1 MQRDDSIHERL
12 ADRLANILTKLNM
25 GYQLSIKELASEFG
39 VSTRTIS
46 RDFDRINTY
55 LPLLQDNE
63 NKKFYLDLNYLGKI
77 APKDIRNFAQLSGI
91 SHLYPSLDMS
101 FFFFFLDSRAHQ
113 IYSAKGYSF
122 EDASQ
127 FKELFKVL
135 GKAIQEQRQIGFLY
149 KGESR
154 LVQPYRLI
162 HHHGSWYLAAVRK
175 DQLRTYRISHIQLMH
190 ATHEYPQFI
199 PDQDIVKVVEDDDSI
214 WFGQDKQEIILSID
228 SQVAFYFKQRSI
240 LPEQQIVR
248 ELGDGGL
255 LVSSKINHDMQL
267 LPLIRFWIP
276 HLKIVNPERLQDE
289 MEKGLKEY
297 LERRSS

>member
-46 RDFDRINTY
+46 RDFDRLNTY

-63 NKKFYLDLNYLGKI
+63 TKRFYLDSNYLGKI

-91 SHLYPSLDMS
+91 SHLYPSLDMT
-101 FFFFFLDSRAHQ
+101 FLRELLDSRAHQ

-122 EDASQ
+122 EDVSQ
-127 FKELFKVL
+127 FKELFKVI
-135 GKAIQEQRQIGFLY
+135 GKAIQEYRQIGFVY
-149 KGESR
+149 KGEPR

-175 DQLRTYRISHIQLMH
+175 DQLRTYRISHIKLTH
-190 ATHEYPQFI
+190 SLHEYSQFV
-199 PDQDIVKVVEDDDSI
+199 PDPNIVKLVEEDDSI
-214 WFGQDKQEIILSID
+214 WFGQKKQEIILSID
-228 SQVAFYFKQRSI
+228 SHVAFYFKQRSI
-240 LPEQQIVR
+240 LPEQLIVK

-255 LVSSKINHDMQL
+255 LVSSRINHDMQL

-276 HLKIVNPERLQDE
+276 HIKIVHPERLQAE
-289 MEKGLKEY
+289 VEKELREY
-297 LERRSS
+297 LNI

>member
-25 GYQLSIKELASEFG
+25 GYQLSIKELAAEFG

-46 RDFDRINTY
+46 RDFDRLNTY
-55 LPLLQDNE
+55 LPLLQDDE
-63 NKKFYLDLNYLGKI
+63 TKKYYLESNYLGKI
-77 APKDIRNFAQLSGI
+77 TPQDIRNFAQLSGI

-101 FFFFFLDSRAHQ
+101 FLRELLDSRAQQ
-113 IYSAKGYSF
+113 IYCAKGYSF
-122 EDASQ
+122 EDASE
-127 FKELFKVL
+127 FKELFKVF
-135 GKAIQEQRQIGFLY
+135 GKAIQEQRQIGFVY
-149 KGESR
+149 KGEPR

-175 DQLRTYRISHIQLMH
+175 DQLRTYRISHIKLMH
-190 ATHEYPQFI
+190 ATHEYPQFT
-199 PDQDIVKVVEDDDSI
+199 PDQNIVKLVEDDESI

-276 HLKIVNPERLQDE
+276 YLKIVSPKGLQRQLE
-289 MEKGLKEY
+289 ISLKEY
-297 LERRSS
+297 LV

>member
-101 FFFFFLDSRAHQ
+101 FLRELLDSRAHQ

-297 LERRSS
+297 LERRS

>member
-101 FFFFFLDSRAHQ
+101 FLRELLDSRAHQ

-248 ELGDGGL
+248 ELEDGGL

-276 HLKIVNPERLQDE
+276 YLKIVSPKGLQRQLE
-289 MEKGLKEY
+289 MSLKEY
-297 LERRSS
+297 LV

>member
-1 MQRDDSIHERL
+1 
-12 ADRLANILTKLNM
+12 M
-25 GYQLSIKELASEFG
+25 GHQLSIKDLASEFG

-46 RDFDRINTY
+46 RDFDRLNTY
-55 LPLLQDNE
+55 LPLLQDAE
-63 NKKFYLDLNYLGKI
+63 NKRYYLEANYLGKI

-101 FFFFFLDSRAHQ
+101 FLRELLDSRAQQ
-113 IYSAKGYSF
+113 IYCAKGYSF

-127 FKELFKVL
+127 FKELFKIV
-135 GKAIQEQRQIGFLY
+135 GKAIQEHRQIGFVY
-149 KGESR
+149 KGEPR

-175 DQLRTYRISHIQLMH
+175 NQLRTYRISHIQLTH
-190 ATHEYPQFI
+190 SPHEYPQFI
-199 PDQDIVKVVEDDDSI
+199 PDQNIVKLVEDDGSI
-214 WFGQDKQEIILSID
+214 WFGQDKQEIILSIN

-240 LPEQQIVR
+240 LPEQQIVK
-248 ELGDGGL
+248 ELNDGGL

-276 HLKIVNPERLQDE
+276 HLKIVNPVELQQE
-289 MEKGLKEY
+289 IEEGLKEY
-297 LERRSS
+297 LSI

>member
-25 GYQLSIKELASEFG
+25 GHQLSIKDLASEFG

-46 RDFDRINTY
+46 RDFDRLNTY
-55 LPLLQDNE
+55 LPLLQDAE
-63 NKKFYLDLNYLGKI
+63 NKRYYLEANYLGKI
-77 APKDIRNFAQLSGI
+77 ALKDIHNFAQLSGI

-101 FFFFFLDSRAHQ
+101 FLRELLDSRAQQ
-113 IYSAKGYSF
+113 IYCAKGYSF

-127 FKELFKVL
+127 FKELFKVV
-135 GKAIQEQRQIGFLY
+135 GKAIQEHRQIGFVY
-149 KGESR
+149 KGEPR

-175 DQLRTYRISHIQLMH
+175 DQLRTYRISHIQLTH
-190 ATHEYPQFI
+190 SPHEYSQFI
-199 PDQDIVKVVEDDDSI
+199 PDQNIVKLVEDDDSI

-240 LPEQQIVR
+240 LPEQQIIKK
-248 ELGDGGL
+248 LGDGGL

-276 HLKIVNPERLQDE
+276 HIKIVNPERLQAE
-289 MEKGLKEY
+289 VEKGVREY
-297 LERRSS
+297 LDP

>member
-101 FFFFFLDSRAHQ
+101 FLRELLDSRAHQ

>member
-25 GYQLSIKELASEFG
+25 GYQLGIKELAADFG

-46 RDFDRINTY
+46 RDFDRLNTY
-55 LPLLQDNE
+55 LPLLQDIE
-63 NKKFYLDLNYLGKI
+63 SKKYYLDLNYLGKI

-91 SHLYPSLDMS
+91 NHLYPSLDMS
-101 FFFFFLDSRAHQ
+101 FLRELLDSRAHQ

-122 EDASQ
+122 EDVSQ
-127 FKELFKVL
+127 FKELFKVV
-135 GKAIQEQRQIGFLY
+135 GKAIQEQRQISFVY
-149 KGESR
+149 KGEPR

-175 DQLRTYRISHIQLMH
+175 NQLRTYRISHIQLMQSPD
-190 ATHEYPQFI
+190 EDSQFV
-199 PDQDIVKVVEDDDSI
+199 PDPNIVKLVENDDSI

-240 LPEQQIVR
+240 LPEQQIVK
-248 ELGDGGL
+248 ELNDGGL
-255 LVSSKINHDMQL
+255 LVSSKINHVMQL

-276 HLKIVNPERLQDE
+276 HLKIVNPEGLQEELEID
-289 MEKGLKEY
+289 LKKY
-297 LERRSS
+297 LSIA

>member
-1 MQRDDSIHERL
+1 
-12 ADRLANILTKLNM
+12 M
-25 GYQLSIKELASEFG
+25 GHQLSIKDLASEFG

-46 RDFDRINTY
+46 RDFDRLNTY
-55 LPLLQDNE
+55 LPLLQDAE
-63 NKKFYLDLNYLGKI
+63 NKRYYLEANYLGKI
-77 APKDIRNFAQLSGI
+77 ALKDIHNFAQLSGI

-101 FFFFFLDSRAHQ
+101 FLRELLDSRAQQ
-113 IYSAKGYSF
+113 IYCAKGYSF

-127 FKELFKVL
+127 FKELFKII
-135 GKAIQEQRQIGFLY
+135 GKAIQEQRQIGFVY
-149 KGESR
+149 KGEPR

-175 DQLRTYRISHIQLMH
+175 NQLRTYRISHIQLTH
-190 ATHEYPQFI
+190 SPHEYPKFI
-199 PDQDIVKVVEDDDSI
+199 PNQNIVKLVEDDGSI
-214 WFGQDKQEIILSID
+214 WFGQDKQEIILSIN

-240 LPEQQIVR
+240 LPEQQIVK

-276 HLKIVNPERLQDE
+276 HVAIISPAHLQNELKV
-289 MEKGLKEY
+289 GLKEY
-297 LERRSS
+297 LEQ

>member
-46 RDFDRINTY
+46 RDFDRLNSY
-55 LPLLQDNE
+55 LPLLQDE
-63 NKKFYLDLNYLGKI
+63 KNKKYYLDLNYLGKI

-101 FFFFFLDSRAHQ
+101 FLRELLDSRAQQ

-122 EDASQ
+122 EDVSQ
-127 FKELFKVL
+127 FKELFYLL
-135 GKAIQEQRQIGFLY
+135 GKAIQEHRKIGFLY

-175 DQLRTYRISHIQLMH
+175 NQLRTYRISHIQLTN
-190 ATHEYPQFI
+190 AVHEYSLFS
-199 PDQDIVKVVEDDDSI
+199 PDPNIVKLVEDDESI
-214 WFGQDKQEIILSID
+214 WFGQDKKEIILSIHAN
-228 SQVAFYFKQRSI
+228 VAFYFKQRRL
-240 LPEQQIVR
+240 LPDQKLVK
-248 ELGDGGL
+248 ELSDGSL
-255 LVSSKINHDMQL
+255 LVASQISHKMQL
-267 LPLIRFWIP
+267 FPLVKHWIP
-276 HLKIVNPERLQDE
+276 YVKIVNPEGLQQQLE
-289 MEKGLKEY
+289 NELIGY
-297 LERRSS
+297 LNN

>member
-101 FFFFFLDSRAHQ
+101 FLRELLDSRAHQ

-276 HLKIVNPERLQDE
+276 HIKIVNPERLQAE
-289 MEKGLKEY
+289 VEKGVREY
-297 LERRSS
+297 LDP

>member
-1 MQRDDSIHERL
+1 
-12 ADRLANILTKLNM
+12 M

-46 RDFDRINTY
+46 RDFDRLNTY
-55 LPLLQDNE
+55 LPLLQDDE
-63 NKKFYLDLNYLGKI
+63 TKKFYLESNYLGKI
-77 APKDIRNFAQLSGI
+77 APQDIRNFAQLSGI
-91 SHLYPSLDMS
+91 SDLYPSLDMS
-101 FFFFFLDSRAHQ
+101 FLRELLDSRAQQ
-113 IYSAKGYSF
+113 IYCAKGYSF

-127 FKELFKVL
+127 FKELFKVI
-135 GKAIQEQRQIGFLY
+135 GKAIQEHSQIGFVY
-149 KGESR
+149 KGEPR

-190 ATHEYPQFI
+190 SPHENSQFV
-199 PDQDIVKVVEDDDSI
+199 PDPNIVKLVEDDDSI

-240 LPEQQIVR
+240 LPEQQIVK
-248 ELGDGGL
+248 ELNDGGL

-276 HLKIVNPERLQDE
+276 HVKIINPEGLQE
-289 MEKGLKEY
+289 ELEISLKEY
-297 LERRSS
+297 LDLS

>member
-101 FFFFFLDSRAHQ
+101 FLRELLDSRAHQ

-276 HLKIVNPERLQDE
+276 HIKIVNPERLQAE
-289 MEKGLKEY
+289 VEKGLREY
-297 LERRSS
+297 LDL

>member
-25 GYQLSIKELASEFG
+25 GYQLGVKELAAEFG

-46 RDFDRINTY
+46 RDFDRLNTY
-55 LPLLQDNE
+55 LPLLQDDE
-63 NKKFYLDLNYLGKI
+63 TKKYYLESNYLGKI
-77 APKDIRNFAQLSGI
+77 TPQDIRNFAQLSGI

-101 FFFFFLDSRAHQ
+101 FLRELLDSRAQQ
-113 IYSAKGYSF
+113 IYCAKGYSF
-122 EDASQ
+122 EDASE
-127 FKELFKVL
+127 FKELFKVF
-135 GKAIQEQRQIGFLY
+135 GKAIQEQRQIGFVY
-149 KGESR
+149 KGEPR

-199 PDQDIVKVVEDDDSI
+199 PDQNIVKLVEDDDSI

-248 ELGDGGL
+248 ELEDGGL

-276 HLKIVNPERLQDE
+276 YLKIVSPKGLQRQLE
-289 MEKGLKEY
+289 MSLKEY
-297 LERRSS
+297 LV

>member
-25 GYQLSIKELASEFG
+25 GYQLSIKELAFEFG

-46 RDFDRINTY
+46 RDFDRLNTY

-63 NKKFYLDLNYLGKI
+63 NKKFYLDSNYLGKI

-101 FFFFFLDSRAHQ
+101 FLRELLDSRAHQ

-135 GKAIQEQRQIGFLY
+135 GKAIQEQRQIGFIY
-149 KGESR
+149 KGEPR

-199 PDQDIVKVVEDDDSI
+199 PDQNIVKLVEDDDSI

-228 SQVAFYFKQRSI
+228 SHVAFYFKQRSI

-248 ELGDGGL
+248 ELGL
-255 LVSSKINHDMQL
+255 S
-267 LPLIRFWIP
+267 LIHI
-276 HLKIVNPERLQDE
+276 
-289 MEKGLKEY
+289 
-297 LERRSS
+297 

>member
-25 GYQLSIKELASEFG
+25 GHQLSIKELASEFG

-46 RDFDRINTY
+46 RDFDRLNTY

-63 NKKFYLDLNYLGKI
+63 TKRFYLDSNYLGKI

-91 SHLYPSLDMS
+91 SHLYPSLDMT
-101 FFFFFLDSRAHQ
+101 FLRELLDSRAHQ

-122 EDASQ
+122 EDVSQ
-127 FKELFKVL
+127 FKELFKVI
-135 GKAIQEQRQIGFLY
+135 GKAIQEYRQIGFVY
-149 KGESR
+149 KGEPR

-175 DQLRTYRISHIQLMH
+175 DQLRTYRISHIKLTH
-190 ATHEYPQFI
+190 SLHEYSQFV
-199 PDQDIVKVVEDDDSI
+199 PDPNIVKLVEEDDSI
-214 WFGQDKQEIILSID
+214 WFGQKKQEIILSID
-228 SQVAFYFKQRSI
+228 SHVAFYFKQRSI
-240 LPEQQIVR
+240 LPEQLIVK

-255 LVSSKINHDMQL
+255 LVSSRINHDMQL

-276 HLKIVNPERLQDE
+276 HVKIVHPERLQAE
-289 MEKGLKEY
+289 VEKELREY
-297 LERRSS
+297 LNI

>member
-1 MQRDDSIHERL
+1 MKRDDSIHERL

-101 FFFFFLDSRAHQ
+101 FLRELLDSRAHQ